1 MCLNAEQNHLNHQQE
16 GKQMSKVSAKI
27 GKDGPVTEVEYPLL
41 DATTTSELTSNFT
54 EKIVVAHAK
63 SSITVALQSF
73 LRGLIKAK
81 KTPAEIVAAVKEWKP
96 GMRTPGKSKL
106 EKAEDLLGTMTP
118 EERKALLKKL
128 QAK

>member
-1 MCLNAEQNHLNHQQE
+1 
-16 GKQMSKVSAKI
+16 MSKVSAKI

-41 DATTTSELTSNFT
+41 DATTTSELSSSFT
-54 EKIVVAHAK
+54 EKVVVAHAK
-63 SSITVALQSF
+63 SSITVALQSL

-81 KTPAEIVAAVKEWKP
+81 KTPAEITAAVKEWKP

-106 EKAEDLLGTMTP
+106 EKAEDLLGKMSP

-128 QAK
+128 QGK

>member
-1 MCLNAEQNHLNHQQE
+1 
-16 GKQMSKVSAKI
+16 MSKVSAKI
-27 GKDGPVTEVEYPLL
+27 GKDGPAAEVEYPLL
-41 DATTTSELTSNFT
+41 DATTTSELNSNFT

-63 SSITVALQSF
+63 SSMVVALQSF

-81 KTPAEIVAAVKEWKP
+81 KTPAEIKKAVDEWKP
-96 GMRTPGKSKL
+96 GMRTPGKSRL

-118 EERKALLKKL
+118 EERKALLKTL

>member
-1 MCLNAEQNHLNHQQE
+1 
-16 GKQMSKVSAKI
+16 MSKVSAKI
-27 GKDGPVTEVEYPLL
+27 GKDGLVTEVDYPLL
-41 DATTTSELTSNFT
+41 DVETTAQLNTNFT
-54 EKIVVAHAK
+54 EKIIVAHAK
-63 SSITVALQSF
+63 SSIVVALQSF

-81 KTPAEIVAAVKEWKP
+81 KTPAEITKAVAEWKP

-128 QAK
+128 QGK